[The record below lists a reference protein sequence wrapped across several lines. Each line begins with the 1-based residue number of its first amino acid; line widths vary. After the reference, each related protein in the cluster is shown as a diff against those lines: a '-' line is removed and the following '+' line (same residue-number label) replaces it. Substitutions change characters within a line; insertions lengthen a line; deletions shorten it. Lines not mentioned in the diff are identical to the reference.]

1 MGEGVFLAVNQIL
14 NCIFQILDF
23 AQQPKG
29 QLRQPKGA
37 YEKRDHQQDKAVMR
51 GVCHQDGH
59 AQQGNHRTEQPQHQ
73 AGHIWEYC
81 PLSVSRYRQM
91 QKRTCKA
98 TNFAVQVRLFHC
110 IYGISVQY
118 VSRIAPLWGKWFF

>member
-37 YEKRDHQQDKAVMR
+37 YEKRDHQHDMVDLTVLQRQQSKKQ
-51 GVCHQDGH
+51 GVS
-59 AQQGNHRTEQPQHQ
+59 T
-73 AGHIWEYC
+73 
-81 PLSVSRYRQM
+81 
-91 QKRTCKA
+91 QK
-98 TNFAVQVRLFHC
+98 
-110 IYGISVQY
+110 
-118 VSRIAPLWGKWFF
+118 

>member
-37 YEKRDHQQDKAVMR
+37 YEKRDHQQDKPFCGSMSPGR
-51 GVCHQDGH
+51 H
-59 AQQGNHRTEQPQHQ
+59 ASR
-73 AGHIWEYC
+73 AIIV
-81 PLSVSRYRQM
+81 LSSPST
-91 QKRTCKA
+91 KPDT
-98 TNFAVQVRLFHC
+98 
-110 IYGISVQY
+110 
-118 VSRIAPLWGKWFF
+118 